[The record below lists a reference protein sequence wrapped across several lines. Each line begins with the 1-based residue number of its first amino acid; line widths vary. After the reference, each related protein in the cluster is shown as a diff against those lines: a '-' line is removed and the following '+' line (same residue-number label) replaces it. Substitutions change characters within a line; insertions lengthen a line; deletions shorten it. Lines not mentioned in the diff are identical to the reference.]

1 MPHTPEDKKRALTRL
16 RRIRGQCDAL
26 EKALEAGTECPP
38 VLQQLAAIRGA
49 VNGLMSEVLGMYLQ
63 EEFGAG
69 SSHDVGQQKSIDTI
83 LSLVRTYLK

>member
-1 MPHTPEDKKRALTRL
+1 MPHTPEDKKKALTRL

-26 EKALEAGTECPP
+26 EKALEAGSECAP

-49 VNGLMSEVLGMYLQ
+49 VNGLMSEVMGMYLQ
-63 EEFGAG
+63 EEFGTA
-69 SSHDVGQQKSIDTI
+69 SSLDAGQQKSIDTI

>member
-1 MPHTPEDKKRALTRL
+1 MPHTPEDKKKALTRL

-26 EKALEAGTECPP
+26 EKALEAGSECTP

-49 VNGLMSEVLGMYLQ
+49 VNGLMSEVMGMYLQ
-63 EEFGAG
+63 EEFGAA
-69 SSHDVGQQKSIDTI
+69 SSLDAGQQKSIDTI